1 MTLTMPGQ
9 STRPSLFTRRIVS
22 VVLFVIAFPAL
33 PLLWMGGPAF
43 RSRVAFYVLTLCTA
57 TPLLDH
63 FYRVCADAVTENG
76 GDILEIGFGSG
87 RSAHYVQRRGVSS
100 HTIIEIDDYIFE
112 QLLQWARD
120 KPTVVPIKGDWY
132 NVIPRNMR
140 YDGILYDPWYG
151 SISRK
156 RKSDFNKVIERHTK
170 MGTILVCCTH
180 TIFDKASYLASD
192 HLYEERSVAPPA
204 TCRRVA
210 MFVARYLFDVTR
222 QGSHVFSKITFR

>member
-1 MTLTMPGQ
+1 MMLTMPGQ

-33 PLLWMGGPAF
+33 PLLWMGGSAF

-63 FYRVCADAVTENG
+63 FYRVCAEAVTEDG

-87 RSAHYVQRRGVSS
+87 RSAHYMPRRGVSS

-120 KPTVVPIKGDWY
+120 KPTVVPPLHPAHQGRL
-132 NVIPRNMR
+132 VQRHPAQHEVRR
-140 YDGILYDPWYG
+140 DPL
-151 SISRK
+151 RP
-156 RKSDFNKVIERHTK
+156 
-170 MGTILVCCTH
+170 LVREH
-180 TIFDKASYLASD
+180 
-192 HLYEERSVAPPA
+192 
-204 TCRRVA
+204 
-210 MFVARYLFDVTR
+210 
-222 QGSHVFSKITFR
+222 Q